1 VTTNNRRPRPEQNA
15 QNNTAGQNTQT
26 DNQNNA
32 AGQNNATAQNNPA
45 QQTTLEKY
53 FHESRGP
60 VYTSLFVIPLFLTYE
75 LSSLVLTSFYQS
87 SFRNGADILLRNAIA
102 LFGLDKFPFLILI
115 YMTIIAVIAGFYK
128 NRQGISVSSTF
139 FFLMLVESF
148 VLAIIFKALIFNTT
162 WVFFSG
168 AALLALSSVPASGPG
183 YLEELML
190 SLGAGLYEELVFRL
204 LLLGS
209 LLHIGRFFS
218 GREKHKW
225 FNIRTL
231 SSLLISSLLFAA
243 FHYHPALGGHEFDI
257 YSFVFRWIGGIY
269 LSFIFLLRGFGI
281 SAWTHAFFDIFVV
294 NSWF

>member
-1 VTTNNRRPRPEQNA
+1 VTTNNRHPRPEQNA
-15 QNNTAGQNTQT
+15 HNNTAGQDSTADRNNTGS
-26 DNQNNA
+26 QNNA
-32 AGQNNATAQNNPA
+32 GGQNNPI

-75 LSSLVLTSFYQS
+75 LSTLVLTSFYQS

-128 NRQGISVSSTF
+128 NRQGISVSFTF

-168 AALLALSSVPASGPG
+168 AALLALSSVPPSGPG

-225 FNIRTL
+225 LNLRTL
-231 SSLLISSLLFAA
+231 ISLFISSLLFSA

-269 LSFIFLLRGFGI
+269 LSIIFLLRGFGI

-294 NSWF
+294 HSWF